1 MIPLKRLSLPL
12 IAISWLFAADAAM
25 GENVAPSEATVEQSA
40 PSSTVPSPVQ
50 LVRTLHLM
58 QDQIA
63 IGSTEAH
70 LGQRGLLEI
79 LDTRFMNLEPET
91 WQSGKNVRAAVS
103 FVLSGGNPGILRKL
117 LDLGSAAITENDRPL
132 IEGALAYVE
141 GREEAAQNSLV
152 SLDPHSLPPTLGAQL
167 ALVQAA
173 LMVRKNVA
181 KSDELLDFVRLQA
194 PGTLLEEA
202 ALRRQVFVASQTNNM
217 AKFQSLATDYLRRY
231 RHSIYAGNFR
241 QRLASALTRVD
252 FGKEASRFD
261 GAVAMMSELEPD
273 ARRDLYLLA
282 ARSSIE
288 QGFTTSARMMA
299 DKAQELVG
307 SDKVSAA
314 RANLYRAA
322 SLITSPQ
329 AIDGAVND
337 LHGIDQSLLAESD
350 VDLLKSALA
359 MAAEIRKVP
368 EVRSAQG
375 GATKPIQAT
384 LTVEGSQ
391 ASPDSAQGLE
401 KLQALSKARDAL
413 SRVDRLI
420 KN

>member
-1 MIPLKRLSLPL
+1 MKGLSLSL
-12 IAISWLFAADAAM
+12 IAISLLLVAEAAM
-25 GENVAPSEATVEQSA
+25 AESTPPSQETVEQNA
-40 PSSTVPSPVQ
+40 QPATVPSPVQ

-70 LGQRGLLEI
+70 IGQRGLLGI
-79 LDTRFMNLEPET
+79 LDDRFMDLEPET
-91 WQSGKNVRAAVS
+91 WQTSKNSRAAVS

-117 LDLGSAAITENDRPL
+117 LELGSSVIAENDRPL

-141 GREEAAQNSLV
+141 GREEAAQNALA
-152 SLDPHSLPPTLGAQL
+152 SLDPRSLPPTLGAQL
-167 ALVQAA
+167 ALVQSA
-173 LMVRKNVA
+173 LVVRKDAA

-217 AKFQSLATDYLRRY
+217 KKFQTLATDYLRRY
-231 RHSIYAGNFR
+231 RHSIYSGNFR
-241 QRLASALTRVD
+241 QRLASALTRID
-252 FGKEASRFD
+252 FGKESSRFE
-261 GAVAMMSELEPD
+261 GLVAMMSELELD

-288 QGFTTSARMMA
+288 QGFTTSARLLA

-307 SDKVSAA
+307 SDRMSAA
-314 RANLYRAA
+314 RAKLYRAA

-329 AIDGAVND
+329 AIDDAVND
-337 LHGIDQSLLAESD
+337 LRSLDRTVLAASD
-350 VDLLKSALA
+350 LGLLDSALA
-359 MAAEIRKVP
+359 MAGQIRKMP
-368 EVRSAQG
+368 EIQSQQVAEARTESVKVVAERPMDVSA
-375 GATKPIQAT
+375 P
-384 LTVEGSQ
+384 
-391 ASPDSAQGLE
+391 AQGLE
-401 KLQALSKARDAL
+401 QLQALSKARDAL
-413 SRVDRLI
+413 SRVDKLI

>member
-1 MIPLKRLSLPL
+1 MKGLSLPL
-12 IAISWLFAADAAM
+12 IAISWLLVAEPAMAESTPPSQQTADQAQPTA
-25 GENVAPSEATVEQSA
+25 
-40 PSSTVPSPVQ
+40 VPNPVQ

-70 LGQRGLLEI
+70 LGQRGLLGI
-79 LDTRFMNLEPET
+79 LDDRFMNLEPET
-91 WQSGKNVRAAVS
+91 WQTSKNARAAVS

-117 LDLGSAAITENDRPL
+117 LELGSSVIAENDRPL

-141 GREEAAQNSLV
+141 GREEAAQNSLA
-152 SLDPHSLPPTLGAQL
+152 SLDPRSLPPTLGAQL
-167 ALVQAA
+167 ALVQSA
-173 LMVRKNVA
+173 LVVRKDAA

-217 AKFQSLATDYLRRY
+217 KKFQTLATDYLRRY
-231 RHSIYAGNFR
+231 RHSIYSGNFR
-241 QRLASALTRVD
+241 QRLASALTRID
-252 FGKEASRFD
+252 FGKESSRFE
-261 GAVAMMSELEPD
+261 GLVAMMSELELD

-288 QGFTTSARMMA
+288 QGFTTSARLLA
-299 DKAQELVG
+299 DKARELVG
-307 SDKVSAA
+307 SDRMSAA
-314 RANLYRAA
+314 RAKLYRAA

-337 LHGIDQSLLAESD
+337 LRSLDRTVLAASD
-350 VDLLKSALA
+350 LGLLDSALA
-359 MAAEIRKVP
+359 MAGQIRKMP
-368 EVRSAQG
+368 EIQSQQVAKARTEPVKVAAERSMDVSA
-375 GATKPIQAT
+375 P
-384 LTVEGSQ
+384 
-391 ASPDSAQGLE
+391 AQGLE
-401 KLQALSKARDAL
+401 QLQALSKARDAL
-413 SRVDRLI
+413 SRVDKLI